1 MDHTESLQNRVT
13 EFEIRSMQLQQ
24 ELDALNAVVLTQ
36 QKELGVWRAAL
47 ARFETRLE
55 SMTDPEPPRD
65 PLVERP
71 PHY

>member
-1 MDHTESLQNRVT
+1 MDQSESLQNRVT
-13 EFEIRSMQLQQ
+13 ELEIRSMQLQQ

-36 QKELGVWRAAL
+36 QKELAVWRTAL

-55 SMTDPEPPRD
+55 SMTDPEPTRD

>member
-13 EFEIRSMQLQQ
+13 ELEIRSMQLQQ

-36 QKELGVWRAAL
+36 QKELAVWRAAL

>member
-13 EFEIRSMQLQQ
+13 ELEIRSMQLQQ

-47 ARFETRLE
+47 ARFENRLE